1 MSAPL
6 RIVMWSGPR
15 NLSTAL
21 MYAFAQR
28 PDCVV
33 SDEPF
38 YAAYLAATGA
48 QHPMRAEVLASQP
61 TEPAAVAAA
70 LAGPVPGGRAVW
82 YQKHM
87 THHMCPGF
95 DLGWTAGAAEVFLI
109 RHPARVVASYAR
121 KREAVS
127 AADLGFARQA
137 ELFDRAADRLGRA
150 PPVIDA
156 TDIRADPGRA
166 LGLLCAALG
175 LSFDARMLRWPAG
188 GNPADGVWAAHWYG
202 AVHRSNGFEPPE
214 GPLPALA
221 GDAAAVAEACL
232 PHYAR
237 LAAHRL
243 MTEDA

>member
-87 THHMCPGF
+87 THHMLPDV
-95 DLGWTAGAAEVFLI
+95 DLRWMDGLAHVFRYNPSMFMKEAEVEL
-109 RHPARVVASYAR
+109 RLEETLLRSQTVPAQGLVNVLLDLMAIMV
-121 KREAVS
+121 AVS
-127 AADLGFARQA
+127 
-137 ELFDRAADRLGRA
+137 
-150 PPVIDA
+150 
-156 TDIRADPGRA
+156 
-166 LGLLCAALG
+166 
-175 LSFDARMLRWPAG
+175 
-188 GNPADGVWAAHWYG
+188 
-202 AVHRSNGFEPPE
+202 
-214 GPLPALA
+214 
-221 GDAAAVAEACL
+221 
-232 PHYAR
+232 
-237 LAAHRL
+237 
-243 MTEDA
+243 